1 MSLSAAAIAE
11 MLRQNSAE
19 VWLPLLT
26 ITHPSLT
33 TVRVVN
39 NTEAIV
45 SRGDAYEAFPFEV
58 ALPSDVADRLSAVQL
73 RISNVDRRFVEAV
86 RSLPTMPRVKLEV
99 IAASRPDDVEV
110 GPFEFEMASAQYSVE
125 AIEATLTYEPVM
137 QMAFPAGTF
146 DPQKFPGLFGRTSG
160 A

>member
-1 MSLSAAAIAE
+1 MTPAAVAA
-11 MLRQNSAE
+11 LLAQNSDE
-19 VWLPLLT
+19 VWLVLLT
-26 ITHPSLT
+26 ISHPQMS

-39 NTEAIV
+39 NTESIV
-45 SRGDAYEAFPFEV
+45 SRGDAYEAFPFEI

-110 GPFEFEMASAQYSVE
+110 GPFEFEMSTANYDVDR
-125 AIEATLTYEPVM
+125 IEATLTYEPVM
-137 QMAFPAGTF
+137 HLAFPVGTF
-146 DPQKFPGLFGRTSG
+146 NPQQFPGLFGRPSG
-160 A
+160 G